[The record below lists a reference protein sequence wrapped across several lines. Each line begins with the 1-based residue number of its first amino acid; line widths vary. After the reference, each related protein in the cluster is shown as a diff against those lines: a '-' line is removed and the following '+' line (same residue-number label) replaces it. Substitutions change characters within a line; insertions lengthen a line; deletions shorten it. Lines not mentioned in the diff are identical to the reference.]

1 MPIQPPERRLVT
13 EAALNG
19 FETRLPTSLDD
30 VFDGH
35 GSAAA
40 AEAAAKA
47 HASTLAYGTTLDAT
61 DTTVAALAADPATEL
76 GTHLTGRYE
85 TMEAAASTYVASNTV
100 RRIITSRNVDTT
112 LADGDVLIPLPAP
125 TALTDFHRTPTGD
138 APVGWTSRW
147 DGGVWTVTDSPQ
159 ASAGKALTTGHA
171 TLGEYGL
178 SWMDSLTSV
187 YADVELV
194 FRHRGAA
201 SEAIPRLLVR
211 GSGTSEADLNG
222 FTTYLDYRGRL
233 CIARWW
239 DGAFQSWYTDFPVT
253 VGDWYTMRTR
263 VHGDTVSVR
272 AWRDGEPEPETW
284 TFTREMGFPASAGT
298 PLSEPG
304 WAGLYVRRRNG
315 QIDWVGMAVDGG
327 RAPTPEVI

>member
-1 MPIQPPERRLVT
+1 MPTQPPERRLVT

-19 FETRLPTSLDD
+19 FETRLPTRLGD

-35 GSAAA
+35 GSADA

-61 DTTVAALAADPATEL
+61 DATVAGLAADPATEL
-76 GTHLTGRYE
+76 GTHLAGRYE

-100 RRIITSRNVDTT
+100 RRIITSRNVETT

-125 TALTDFHRTPTGD
+125 TALTDFHRTPIGS
-138 APVGWTSRW
+138 APVGWTPRW
-147 DGGVWTVTDSPQ
+147 QGGVWTVIDSPEGHG
-159 ASAGKALTTGHA
+159 GKMVTTGH
-171 TLGEYGL
+171 TITDEYGL

-187 YADVELV
+187 YADVEIAI
-194 FRHRGAA
+194 RHRAA
-201 SEAIPRLLVR
+201 FSESLPRIVFR
-211 GSGTSEADLNG
+211 GSGTSAADWNG
-222 FTTYLDYRGRL
+222 FTTYLDGRGRL

-239 DGAFQSWYTDFPVT
+239 NGAFQSWYTDFPVT
-253 VGDWYTMRTR
+253 VGDWYTMRAR

-284 TFTREMGFPASAGT
+284 TFTREMGFPPSAGT

-304 WAGLYVRRRNG
+304 WAGLYVRRLAG
-315 QIDWVGMAVDGG
+315 HIDWVGLAVDGG